1 MEQRE
6 QESGWIIGQIPL
18 LASSMETGKPNMEW
32 RDRDLTTTK
41 EERKVKKR
49 IKESQGHFKLYFDK
63 KRRLHNIKTEDWVR
77 VSKKRFKHGFFHND
91 QKVTLNS
98 KYSRPAKVLKVV
110 KGMTTLW
117 ANKDFKNNT
126 RVNVNDLRKIRFWDK
141 EVKMT
146 LKQEESGEESI
157 TA

>member
-1 MEQRE
+1 VEWNKENRKAVK
-6 QESGWIIGQIPL
+6 L
-18 LASSMETGKPNMEW
+18 LDEFLRSQAAWKLVQPNMEW

-63 KRRLHNIKTEDWVR
+63 KRWPHNIKVGDWVR

-91 QKVTLNS
+91 QKTTLNS

-110 KGMTTLW
+110 KGTTTL
-117 ANKDFKNNT
+117 
-126 RVNVNDLRKIRFWDK
+126 
-141 EVKMT
+141 
-146 LKQEESGEESI
+146 
-157 TA
+157 